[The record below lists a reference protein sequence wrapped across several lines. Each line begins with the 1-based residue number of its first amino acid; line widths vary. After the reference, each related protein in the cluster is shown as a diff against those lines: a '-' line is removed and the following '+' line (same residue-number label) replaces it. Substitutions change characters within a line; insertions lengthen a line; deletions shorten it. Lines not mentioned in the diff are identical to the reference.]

1 MWSTV
6 AGADVELEHVD
17 RQRDIPRRW
26 RVYADALRLA
36 ETRGDWENVVLLM
49 EGLADAGVRL
59 RDEWLQKFVRAAAAK
74 GQLQVVVRALQRAE
88 RTGVRLRSAAMVER
102 VLWEVRGEASRAG
115 WAQAETERA
124 AVWAEQVVEL
134 MESREHCGG
143 GVRVVKGDLRTLPFV
158 IATPLELVA
167 VRAVRHN
174 EGVDEA
180 GLVKAYAER
189 LCANLKIYGA
199 QVCGILFFCFPFG
212 ILSSHNFLLT
222 GYIRYRNLTS
232 PRRKPRKESASP
244 RSVIAASRELDTGY
258 AVLCPSG
265 TP

>member
-189 LCANLKIYGA
+189 LCANLKIYGV
-199 QVCGILFFCFPFG
+199 QVCGILFFVS
-212 ILSSHNFLLT
+212 LS
-222 GYIRYRNLTS
+222 
-232 PRRKPRKESASP
+232 ESS
-244 RSVIAASRELDTGY
+244 LHT
-258 AVLCPSG
+258 
-265 TP
+265 TFF